1 LIVSIL
7 YKKKDVLKFISVR
20 RGEMLSPVN
29 REIQKKRAK
38 ACRPYG
44 STNYEIMKVTEL
56 RIVFLGDGEV
66 INSPPFEGGVP
77 ASWRVLP
84 LENGES

>member
-1 LIVSIL
+1 
-7 YKKKDVLKFISVR
+7 
-20 RGEMLSPVN
+20 MLSPVN

-38 ACRPYG
+38 AFRPYG

>member
-1 LIVSIL
+1 
-7 YKKKDVLKFISVR
+7 
-20 RGEMLSPVN
+20 MLSPDFF
-29 REIQKKRAK
+29 EFLYSRAK
-38 ACRPYG
+38 AFRPYG
-44 STNYEIMKVTEL
+44 STNYEIMKVREL